1 MKGSTISVYSIINI
15 TKCHAQKKV
24 FEVLCKCANIGVFFV
39 LRVIVSVVTSLWKN
53 KCVLQ
58 LVTTKIRTNQIVC
71 LDYADTIINTSE
83 VRLEQK
89 PNCQKTAGTFRNID
103 IEDWHKKLFSY
114 SIDYI
119 LSRGDYIE
127 EHYATIHRQSANKY
141 RFAKLCYHIVW

>member
-1 MKGSTISVYSIINI
+1 M
-15 TKCHAQKKV
+15 
-24 FEVLCKCANIGVFFV
+24 CKYWVFFV

-58 LVTTKIRTNQIVC
+58 LVTTNIRTNQIVC

-141 RFAKLCYHIVW
+141 RFAKLCYHIVCKWLHRTNTANEIMVGSKSFWKS